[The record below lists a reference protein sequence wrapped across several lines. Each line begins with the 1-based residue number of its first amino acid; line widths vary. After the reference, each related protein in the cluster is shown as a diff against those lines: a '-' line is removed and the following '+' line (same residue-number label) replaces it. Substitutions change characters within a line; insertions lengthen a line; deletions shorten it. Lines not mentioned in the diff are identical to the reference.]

1 MFQKV
6 SAERFIL
13 NQRCIQNLAKIVN
26 QFQPLAISRKRSI
39 LDIWKGSECTSVK
52 VFLGIPQISN
62 SVKHVKPVAFI
73 QIDVL
78 FLIKTKSE
86 KLTCRPG
93 VPGRPG
99 GPTLPYEKTKIYK
112 NQIVGK
118 KAEGRISK
126 RVFQEN
132 KAPIL
137 RFGLLPYYRRNN
149 RCRNIFRTQSNTY
162 DGAFLLKTL
171 NSF

>member
-26 QFQPLAISRKRSI
+26 HFQPLAISRKRSI
-39 LDIWKGSECTSVK
+39 LDIWKGSECTFVK

-132 KAPIL
+132 KARQIFPKT
-137 RFGLLPYYRRNN
+137 
-149 RCRNIFRTQSNTY
+149 NIFYPQIHTRTCAYQ
-162 DGAFLLKTL
+162 GVKMLVFLKIWRALF
-171 NSF
+171 S

>member
-1 MFQKV
+1 MEH
-6 SAERFIL
+6 SA
-13 NQRCIQNLAKIVN
+13 
-26 QFQPLAISRKRSI
+26 RKRSI

-78 FLIKTKSE
+78 FFIKTKSK

-126 RVFQEN
+126 QVFQEN
-132 KAPIL
+132 KACQIFPKTNIFYSL
-137 RFGLLPYYRRNN
+137 IHTCTCACQGVKMLVFRKMWRALFSWSTHFEIRPLALLP
-149 RCRNIFRTQSNTY
+149 T
-162 DGAFLLKTL
+162 K
-171 NSF
+171 

>member
-1 MFQKV
+1 M
-6 SAERFIL
+6 
-13 NQRCIQNLAKIVN
+13 
-26 QFQPLAISRKRSI
+26 
-39 LDIWKGSECTSVK
+39 K

-78 FLIKTKSE
+78 LLRKTKSK

-112 NQIVGK
+112 NQVVGK

-132 KAPIL
+132 KARQIFPN
-137 RFGLLPYYRRNN
+137 P
-149 RCRNIFRTQSNTY
+149 NIVYSLIHTCTCAYQGVKMLVFR
-162 DGAFLLKTL
+162 KI
-171 NSF
+171 